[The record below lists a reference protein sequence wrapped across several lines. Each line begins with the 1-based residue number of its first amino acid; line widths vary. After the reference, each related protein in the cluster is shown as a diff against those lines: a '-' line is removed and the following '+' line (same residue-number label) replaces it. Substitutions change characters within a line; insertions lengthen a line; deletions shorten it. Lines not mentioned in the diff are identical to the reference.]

1 MSIMRAITTPTM
13 GQNEFHCPFHQ
24 WCTAEYHRSVVGRKK
39 NPSTGQSADAKIPL
53 NQFEKNQINTMAPRG
68 AISANNAMK
77 QGIPFSVEP
86 WLEHTR
92 PRSPSSA
99 SATVDRCADMFYNKI
114 HMNNAPGDFELMV
127 LMSVAKI
134 GDGAYGVRIRKDV
147 SAVRGREVSVGA
159 LYTTLQRLEDKKLVE
174 SWATD
179 PLPIRG
185 GRSRREYRVT
195 GDGRRAIRDARRLA
209 SRLWQLDL
217 GPQST

>member
-1 MSIMRAITTPTM
+1 
-13 GQNEFHCPFHQ
+13 
-24 WCTAEYHRSVVGRKK
+24 
-39 NPSTGQSADAKIPL
+39 
-53 NQFEKNQINTMAPRG
+53 
-68 AISANNAMK
+68 
-77 QGIPFSVEP
+77 
-86 WLEHTR
+86 
-92 PRSPSSA
+92 
-99 SATVDRCADMFYNKI
+99 MFYNKSY
-114 HMNNAPGDFELMV
+114 MNHAPGDFELMV

-174 SWATD
+174 SWTTE
-179 PLPIRG
+179 PLPVRG

-217 GPQST
+217 GAQST